1 MKLILLRH
9 GESKWNQENRFTG
22 WKDVSLTEN
31 GILEAEV
38 SGKLLVNNNIEVQSI
53 HTSLLKRATETAAIV
68 SKIINFSIHK
78 INYDW
83 RLNERHYGALQGL
96 NKSETA
102 AKYGEEQ
109 VKLWRRSYDVSPPF
123 LDYNDNRHPRFDKKF
138 QNIHENLPSGESLK
152 DVIKRLNPFLDEYF
166 SNLRS
171 QGGSHLIVAH
181 SNSLRAIV
189 KILDKLSNKEIL
201 DLNIPTGVPLL
212 YELDNDL
219 TVLKKKYLISDKELL
234 KRQKIIINQ
243 GKA

>member
-38 SGKLLVNNNIEVQSI
+38 SGKLLVKNNIEVQSI

-102 AKYGEEQ
+102 AKYGEKQ
-109 VKLWRRSYDVSPPF
+109 VKLWRRSYDISPPL

-152 DVIKRLNPFLDEYF
+152 DVIKRLNPFLDKYF

-212 YELDNDL
+212 YDLDNDL
-219 TVLKKKYLISDKELL
+219 TVLKKNYLINDKDLQE
-234 KRQKIIINQ
+234 RQQIIINQ